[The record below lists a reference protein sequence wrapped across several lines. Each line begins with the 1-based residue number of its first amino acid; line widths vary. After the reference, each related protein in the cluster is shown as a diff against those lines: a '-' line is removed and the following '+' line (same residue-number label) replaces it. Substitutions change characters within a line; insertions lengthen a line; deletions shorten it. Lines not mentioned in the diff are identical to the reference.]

1 MVWASRRREG
11 SVQVQTAMEGDYR
24 GTDACIDSGGADGV
38 VDGDGDGYGYGED
51 ATQHCPE
58 QVRISDT
65 QRERTGKFKQ
75 TASEKGEQGVVV
87 CAVRGTMQKGQCGCG
102 VLNGDRGAQ
111 KKAKRTW

>member
-1 MVWASRRREG
+1 MLQSNTWLWASRRREG

-65 QRERTGKFKQ
+65 QRERTGKFKPYQ
-75 TASEKGEQGVVV
+75 KKESKEWWYVQYGERCKKDSVGVV
-87 CAVRGTMQKGQCGCG
+87 C
-102 VLNGDRGAQ
+102 
-111 KKAKRTW
+111 